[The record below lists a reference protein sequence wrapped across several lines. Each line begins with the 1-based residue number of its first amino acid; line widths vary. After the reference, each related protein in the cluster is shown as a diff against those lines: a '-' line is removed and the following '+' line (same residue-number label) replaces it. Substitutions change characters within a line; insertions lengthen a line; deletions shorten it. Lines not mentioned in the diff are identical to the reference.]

1 MGEVFRIRPSA
12 QEAERAA
19 AALIDATWRVAAA
32 MTEAATAMSP
42 ESLAASAAELLAETR
57 GGELS
62 RPAQLVLQAV
72 AGALLTEWTHGALD
86 AADPPG
92 DDDPELVDVAA

>member
-1 MGEVFRIRPSA
+1 MGEVLRIRPSA
-12 QEAERAA
+12 QEA
-19 AALIDATWRVAAA
+19 
-32 MTEAATAMSP
+32 TAMPP
-42 ESLAASAAELLAETR
+42 ESLAEAAAELLAETR
-57 GGELS
+57 NAEMA

>member
-1 MGEVFRIRPSA
+1 MGEVLRIRPSA

-32 MTEAATAMSP
+32 MTQAATAMPP
-42 ESLAASAAELLAETR
+42 ESLAEAAAELLAETR
-57 GGELS
+57 NAEMA

>member
-12 QEAERAA
+12 QEEAERAA

-32 MTEAATAMSP
+32 MTQAATAMPP
-42 ESLAASAAELLAETR
+42 ESLAEAAAELLAETR
-57 GGELS
+57 NAEMA
-62 RPAQLVLQAV
+62 RPAQLVLQTV
-72 AGALLTEWTHGALD
+72 ALLTEWTHGSLD